1 MKRLL
6 LLALCWLLVCCSKP
20 TQNKA
25 GVTPQA
31 TPHGVLLNWTVP
43 SPVGGSGVIA
53 GYNAYRCTGSS
64 CTPTSKINAS
74 LVTGGTSYLDSAS
87 GLTTNTTYT
96 YGVTTVDSTGGESI
110 LSPLVS
116 VNFILIVA
124 VNPPPTL
131 TTTTQ

>member
-1 MKRLL
+1 MRRLP
-6 LLALCWLLVCCSKP
+6 LLALCWLLVGCSTP
-20 TQNKA
+20 TQKKA

-31 TPHGVLLNWTVP
+31 TPHGVLLNWTMP

-53 GYNAYRCTGSS
+53 GYNAYRCTGT
-64 CTPTSKINAS
+64 CTPTVKINAS
-74 LVTGGTSYLDSAS
+74 LVTGLSYLDSAS
-87 GLTTNTTYT
+87 GLVTNTTYT